1 MAKKK
6 TYTFSENRQAKSGI
20 TSVVLG
26 VLALIILAAMAG
38 IACWQKGNAGMYIG
52 AFGFTSAVM
61 SLSGM
66 IVGLGSFRE
75 KHVRHSFSKAGSI
88 LNAVVFVI
96 WIFILHCLPIH

>member
-52 AFGFTSAVM
+52 AFGFTSAVV

-96 WIFILHCLPIH
+96 WIFIILLGIS

>member
-38 IACWQKGNAGMYIG
+38 IACWQKGNA
-52 AFGFTSAVM
+52 
-61 SLSGM
+61 
-66 IVGLGSFRE
+66 
-75 KHVRHSFSKAGSI
+75 
-88 LNAVVFVI
+88 
-96 WIFILHCLPIH
+96 

>member
-66 IVGLGSFRE
+66 IVGQKPGRSALVLSHISARTPF
-75 KHVRHSFSKAGSI
+75 F
-88 LNAVVFVI
+88 
-96 WIFILHCLPIH
+96 PISANLCRSMTSPKTGV